1 MLWRAQRV
9 KDSWDPVTRC
19 KISEIFL
26 YTVAAAA
33 GLMAFIG
40 LPILA
45 WGIGDAR
52 GFFGHPARLLYC
64 LAAVLAQTVALM
76 VLPQAGLGRGAGKTV
91 VKRQRLAVPML
102 QVLFLAV
109 VIAAPYGDR
118 RGIAALPPIAA
129 LRYAGL
135 ALFVFG
141 FGLLIWAT
149 ARLGRQF
156 SVQVTI
162 REDHRLITDGP
173 YRLVRH
179 PRYLGILLFLA
190 GVCLVFRSWLGLVF
204 VAATALVLAWR
215 VHDEEALMK
224 RTFGAEWE
232 AYRRRTWR
240 IVPFL
245 Y

>member
-1 MLWRAQRV
+1 M
-9 KDSWDPVTRC
+9 
-19 KISEIFL
+19 
-26 YTVAAAA
+26 A
-33 GLMAFIG
+33 GLLAFIG
-40 LPILA
+40 LPVLA

-64 LAAVLAQTVALM
+64 LAAALAQTVAVV
-76 VLPQAGLGRGAGKTV
+76 VLPRAGLGRGAGKTV
-91 VKRQRLAVPML
+91 VKLQRLAVPML

-162 REDHRLITDGP
+162 REDHRLITNGP

-179 PRYLGILLFLA
+179 PRYLGILLLLS
-190 GVCLVFRSWLGLVF
+190 GVCLVFRSWLGLVL

-224 RTFGAEWE
+224 RTFGAEWDT
-232 AYRRRTWR
+232 YRRRTWR